1 MIFCFIDAEKANFP
15 ISLMCDVLGVSRQ
28 GYYARRARRAAP
40 PSDRAAESE
49 VLSSAIA
56 AIHGEHRG
64 RYGAPR
70 IWVELRRRGWRVGM
84 NRVARILAE
93 LGLQG
98 RSGRRATPRTTISD
112 PAAAPAANLLERR
125 FDPDAPDQVWVT
137 DITYL
142 GTAEG
147 WCYLA
152 AIVDCYSRKIVGWS
166 LADHMRTELCSEAL
180 GDALARRRPG
190 PGLVHHSDRG
200 SQYTSHDYQKL
211 LKDNHITCSMSR
223 KGNCWDNAVAE
234 SFWATVKREL
244 TDGIEWQSKAE
255 LEAALFEYIEVYYNR
270 KRLHS
275 SIDYHTPDEYDTSY
289 WVTTK
294 AA

>member
-1 MIFCFIDAEKANFP
+1 M
-15 ISLMCDVLGVSRQ
+15 LGVSRQ
-28 GYYARRARRAAP
+28 GYYAWRSRRARP
-40 PSDRAAESE
+40 PSERETETEA
-49 VLSSAIA
+49 LTA
-56 AIHGEHRG
+56 AIVEVHAEHRG

-70 IWVELRRRGWRVGM
+70 IWVELRRTGWRVGM

-98 RSGRRATPRTTISD
+98 RCGRRATPRTTIAD
-112 PAAAPAANLLERR
+112 PAAAPAANHLGRR

-142 GTAEG
+142 ATAQG

-152 AIVDCYSRKIVGWS
+152 AIVDCYSRMVVGWS

-180 GDALARRRPG
+180 ADALARRRPG
-190 PGLVHHSDRG
+190 PGLTHHSDRG
-200 SQYTSHDYQKL
+200 TQYTSHDYQKL
-211 LKDNHITCSMSR
+211 LADNHITCSMSR

-244 TDGIEWQSKAE
+244 TDDVEWQSKDE

-270 KRLHS
+270 RRLHS
-275 SIDYHTPDEYDTSY
+275 SIDYQIPEEYDRAY
-289 WVTTK
+289 GVTAK

>member
-1 MIFCFIDAEKANFP
+1 MSTTGWALTDEIQAI
-15 ISLMCDVLGVSRQ
+15 
-28 GYYARRARRAAP
+28 YADHRR
-40 PSDRAAESE
+40 
-49 VLSSAIA
+49 
-56 AIHGEHRG
+56 

-70 IWVELRRRGWRVGM
+70 VWVELRRRGWVVGV
-84 NRVARILAE
+84 NRVARIMAD

-98 RSGRRATPRTTISD
+98 RSGRRPVPRTTIAD
-112 PAAAPAANLLERR
+112 PDAAPAPNRLKRD
-125 FDPDAPDQVWVT
+125 FSPDAPDRTWVT
-137 DITYL
+137 DITYVR
-142 GTAEG
+142 TAEG

-152 AIVDCYSRKIVGWS
+152 AIMDCYSRLVVGWS
-166 LADHMRTELCSEAL
+166 LADHMRTELCV
-180 GDALARRRPG
+180 DALVDAVTKRRPG

-211 LKDNHITCSMSR
+211 LRDNHMVCSMSR

-234 SFWATVKREL
+234 SFWATLKREL
-244 TDGIEWQSKAE
+244 TDDMAWESKAE

-275 SIDYHTPDEYDTSY
+275 SIDYMTPEEYDCSY
-289 WVTTK
+289 LRDTN